1 MTNINTA
8 FSTAVGTLALGAVAD
23 RMATAANFAQMGF
36 QLGVMLNGA
45 FQPAAPA
52 FSASMP
58 QDGKAT
64 VDLGDGYTLE
74 INEANSEFVVRDA
87 DGNVT
92 QIWGDP
98 HFNYNGQHIGDFWDT
113 MSLEL
118 ENGTKITVNT
128 EPFGNNPN
136 ATVTSQLVITRGD
149 QAMIIDGVSQNQLG
163 DLNISMSNNGY
174 AIDAAYRD
182 GLTIREDDAAGS
194 GWTSGITG
202 DAVSQE
208 DFNLTKI
215 GNAGLPEALQAFSD
229 ALRGVLGAW
238 LLTGVLSG
246 LAEALGGASETSEP
260 GSPRVALGPTP
271 TR

>member
-8 FSTAVGTLALGAVAD
+8 FSNAVGALALSAVAD
-23 RMATAANFAQMGF
+23 RMATASNFTQMAFQMGT
-36 QLGVMLNGA
+36 MLAGA
-45 FQPAAPA
+45 FQPAAPS

-87 DGNVT
+87 QGNVT

-98 HFNYNGQHIGDFWDT
+98 HFNYNGQHVGDFWDT
-113 MSLEL
+113 MTLEL

-128 EPFGNNPN
+128 EPFGPNPG

-163 DLNISMSNNGY
+163 DLSISMSNDGY
-174 AIDAAYRD
+174 AIDAAFSD
-182 GLTIREDDAAGS
+182 GLTIRENDGASS

-202 DAVSQE
+202 QAVGQN
-208 DFNLTKI
+208 DFDLTKI
-215 GNAGLPEALQAFSD
+215 GNDGLPEALQAFSD
-229 ALRGVLGAW
+229 AMRGVLGSW
-238 LLTGVLSG
+238 LLAGVLTG
-246 LAEALGGASETSEP
+246 MAEAVSTSDVGERN
-260 GSPRVALGPTP
+260 GSRFAQGLIQA
-271 TR
+271 R

>member
-8 FSTAVGTLALGAVAD
+8 FSNAVSTLVLGSVAD
-23 RMATAANFAQMGF
+23 QLATASNFTQMAF
-36 QLGVMLNGA
+36 QLGTILGGA
-45 FQPAAPA
+45 FQPAAPS
-52 FSASMP
+52 FSATMP

-87 DGNVT
+87 QGNVT

-98 HFNYNGQHIGDFWDT
+98 HFNYNGQHVGDFWDT
-113 MSLEL
+113 MTLEL

-128 EPFGNNPN
+128 EPFGSNPN

-163 DLNISMSNNGY
+163 DLSISMSNDGY
-174 AIDAAYRD
+174 AVDAAQRD
-182 GLTIREDDAAGS
+182 GLTIREDDNASS
-194 GWTSGITG
+194 GWISGIT
-202 DAVSQE
+202 DQAVGQD

-229 ALRGVLGAW
+229 AMRGVLGSW
-238 LLTGVLSG
+238 LLAGVLTSMADLSTG
-246 LAEALGGASETSEP
+246 ETGE
-260 GSPRVALGPTP
+260 
-271 TR
+271 TRQARFAPDLNQTR